1 MNVVVDYLNLAGN
14 RWAAWMLAAS
24 VDATALFL
32 LVGLVWLAIR
42 RRVAPQVGYWLFL
55 MVVLKLLSPISL
67 PVPESLVRFVPSRA
81 MMQRRQGG
89 AVVDRAMPPGAAAT
103 QRIVAPINRNA
114 SRPAVSINASQAN
127 QVAPVAV
134 ATDASRATVARP
146 QLTRAAMLMIVWL
159 LAAGFL
165 LVTTLIR
172 QRRFHRRVLT
182 MPPIDPATLK
192 IDLPELCRQSGVRN
206 NIWLLESDLL
216 DSPAAWGILR
226 PTIILPRGMSRSLSA
241 EELQWVLLHELAHV
255 RRRDLTMAAVQRCA
269 TVLYFFHPVV
279 WIAIRVIDRLREDA
293 CDDLAVAHSGNLGAE
308 PAEVFLRVLRF
319 ANRGR
324 AVSGALGIFGLGSRA
339 ACFRRVRRLLDANR
353 PMRTRLS
360 PWAVCA
366 LLAVAAVALPYLRAA
381 DDAAETSRQDSK
393 NKVVATDQPNTP
405 APEDVLHV
413 KDNGQ
418 PVFELHVV
426 GPDGKPVPHAEVEF
440 RTAPKPTAEQFLTGE
455 FIRLGSYGTFAKT
468 DAGGTVRMTRMA
480 SQRSFELFI
489 EIPGYGPYWASW
501 SSSSHQ
507 EQVPSRF
514 TAELD
519 TGWSVGGVVVGDD
532 GKPLAGARVRPSIE
546 FKKRPGVERQ
556 FAVGT
561 RIETDVA
568 GKWRFDSVPSSMSQV
583 FVEIDHADYSPLR
596 RRLTRGEFGIQAGG
610 EPAATIAL
618 VRGLSITGKITDE
631 SGKPISGALVRTKF
645 FNDLREATSGDDG
658 AYRLIGCDP
667 NVTRVVV
674 WALGRALEMKEVAVA
689 PDMAPVDFQL
699 RQGGHVRIR
708 MLDERGNPVPK
719 AHVFFQRWRGPIKYF
734 EFDHVNQYADLDGV
748 WEWNEAPLDEFAADL
763 CRPDGM
769 QLSQQRLQA
778 REDEYVFKLPPALVV
793 SGNVVDAETKLPIAR
808 FRVVPGTRSDDSRL
822 YWDRGDQFIAN
833 DGHYSVRRIHGYFA
847 HMIRLEADG
856 YQPGVSRDIKSDE
869 GEITID
875 FALKK
880 GVSVTARVLTPDGRP
895 AAGAQV
901 ALGIAGSQI
910 GIKNGRIDDRQT
922 FCARQETNDAGVFD
936 FPPQDGEFQLVILH
950 AAGFAHVKPSPD
962 GLPQTIPLQQ
972 WARVAGTF
980 RVGKQPTA
988 NVPVMILSNSLLS
1001 YGDGMPSI
1009 FTRHEVTTATD
1020 GGFVFDRV
1028 LPGPAHIGRDLR
1040 LTPLE
1045 GAREAVSACLVPADF
1060 PGGET
1065 TLINLGGVGRRVSGR
1080 LRPPAGHD
1088 GAVPWS
1094 FAHIRVE
1101 PAAEDDGRQ
1110 PRLSCE
1116 ATVDREGNFHL
1127 DDLPPDDYR
1136 LSVGFYRESAGHLFD
1151 YRFRVPKA
1159 TNDAAEPIDLGDLTL
1174 AKE

>member
-1 MNVVVDYLNLAGN
+1 MNAVVDFLNLAGN
-14 RWAAWMLAAS
+14 YWAAWMLAAS

-32 LVGLVWLAIR
+32 LVGLVWLTIR

-67 PVPESLVRFVPSRA
+67 PVPESLARFVPSRA
-81 MMQRRQGG
+81 MTPSRQGG
-89 AVVDRAMPPGAAAT
+89 AVDQAMPPVAAAT
-103 QRIVAPINRNA
+103 QRTDDPINRNA
-114 SRPAVSINASQAN
+114 SRPAGSINASQAN
-127 QVAPVAV
+127 QAAPVAV
-134 ATDASRATVARP
+134 AMDASRGTVART
-146 QLTRAAMLMIVWL
+146 QLTLAATLMIVWL
-159 LAAGFL
+159 LAAGYL
-165 LVTTLIR
+165 LVATLIR
-172 QRRFHRRVLT
+172 QRRFHRRVLA

-192 IDLPELCRQSGVRN
+192 IDLPELCRQSGVTK
-206 NIWLLESDLL
+206 NIRLLESDLL

-226 PTIILPRGMSRSLSA
+226 PTIILPREMSRSLSA

-255 RRRDLTMAAVQRCA
+255 RRRDLAMAAVQRCA
-269 TVLYFFHPVV
+269 AVLYFFHPVV
-279 WIAIRVIDRLREDA
+279 WIANRVIDRLREDA
-293 CDDLAVAHSGNLGAE
+293 CDDLAVSHSGNMGVE

-366 LLAVAAVALPYLRAA
+366 LLAVAAATLPYLRAD
-381 DDAAETSRQDSK
+381 DDAAEPSEQASK
-393 NKVVATDQPNTP
+393 DKAVAGDQPNTP
-405 APEDVLHV
+405 DRADDD
-413 KDNGQ
+413 K
-418 PVFELHVV
+418 PVFELQVV

-440 RTAPKPTAEQFLTGE
+440 RTAPKPTAGQFLTGE
-455 FIRLGSYGTFAKT
+455 FIKLGSFGTFAKA
-468 DAGGTVRMTRMA
+468 DASGTVRMARMA
-480 SQRSFELFI
+480 SQRSFEIFI
-489 EIPGYGPYWASW
+489 EIPGYGPYWATW

-507 EQVPSRF
+507 EKVPSRF

-519 TGWSVGGVVVGDD
+519 AGWSVGGVVVGDD
-532 GKPLAGARVRPSIE
+532 GTPLAGARVRPSIE

-556 FAVGT
+556 LAVGT
-561 RIETDVA
+561 RIQTDAA
-568 GKWRFDSVPSSMSQV
+568 GRWRFDSVPASMPHV
-583 FVEIDHADYSPLR
+583 FVDFDHADYSPLG

-618 VRGLSITGKITDE
+618 ARGLSITGRITDE

-658 AYRLIGCDP
+658 AYRLIGCEP

-674 WALGRALEMKEVAVA
+674 WAVGRALEMKEVAVA

-699 RQGGHVRIR
+699 CQGGHVRIR

-719 AHVFFQRWRGPIKYF
+719 ARVFFQRWHGPIKYF
-734 EFDHVNQYADLDGV
+734 EFGHVNQYADLDGV

-769 QLSQQRLQA
+769 QLSEQRLQA
-778 REDEYVFKLPPALVV
+778 RKDEYVFKLPPALVV
-793 SGNVVDAETKLPIAR
+793 SGNVIDAETKRPIAR
-808 FRVVPGTRSDDSRL
+808 FRVVPGTRSEDSDFF
-822 YWDRGDQFIAN
+822 WDRGDQFIAN
-833 DGHYSVRRIHGYFA
+833 DGHYSVRRTHGYFA
-847 HMIRLEADG
+847 HLVRLEADG

-880 GVSVTARVLTPDGRP
+880 GVNVTARVLTPDGRP

-901 ALGIAGSQI
+901 AFGIAGSQI
-910 GIKNGRIDDRQT
+910 GIKNGRIDDRST
-922 FCARQETNDAGVFD
+922 YCARQETNDAGVFD

-950 AAGFAHVKPSPD
+950 ASGFAHVKVAPD
-962 GLPQTIPLQQ
+962 SLPQTIPLQR

-988 NVPVMILSNSLLS
+988 NVPVMILSNVRLS
-1001 YGDGMPSI
+1001 YGDGMPNI
-1009 FTRHEVTTATD
+1009 FTHYGVTTATD

-1028 LPGPAHIGRDLR
+1028 LPGRAHIGRDLR
-1040 LTPLE
+1040 LTPIE

-1065 TLINLGGVGRRVSGR
+1065 TLINLGGVGRRVIGR
-1080 LRPPAGHD
+1080 LRPPAGDD
-1088 GAVPWS
+1088 GTALWS

-1110 PRLSCE
+1110 RRLSCE

-1127 DDLPPDDYR
+1127 DDLPPDDYQ
-1136 LSVGFYRESAGHLFD
+1136 LSVRFYQEPAGHLFD

-1159 TNDAAEPIDLGDLTL
+1159 KNGAEEPIDLGDLTL